1 MKTNT
6 QKLVITSMF
15 AALACI
21 ATLMIKITLPP
32 PLKGY
37 INLGDC
43 IVLLSGWL
51 LSPLYGFMAAG
62 FGSALADLFLGYTV
76 YAPVTFAV
84 KGLMALVACLI
95 LKGISSKC
103 GNTASKIIGGVLAEV
118 IMVAGYYVFEGF
130 MYGFIPSVAN
140 MPFNA
145 IQGAAGLI
153 AGLLLVNIFEK
164 AKIKFD

>member
-21 ATLMIKITLPP
+21 ATLTIKIMLPP

-51 LSPLYGFMAAG
+51 LSPFYGFIAAG
-62 FGSALADLFLGYTV
+62 FGSAMADVFLGYTI

-84 KGLMALVACLI
+84 KGVMALVAYFVY
-95 LKGISSKC
+95 KGMSGTV
-103 GNTASKIIGGVLAEV
+103 GNMISKIIGGVIAEAL
-118 IMVAGYYVFEGF
+118 MVLGYYVFEGF

-153 AGLLLVNIFEK
+153 AGLILVNIFEK
-164 AKIKFD
+164 AKIKIN